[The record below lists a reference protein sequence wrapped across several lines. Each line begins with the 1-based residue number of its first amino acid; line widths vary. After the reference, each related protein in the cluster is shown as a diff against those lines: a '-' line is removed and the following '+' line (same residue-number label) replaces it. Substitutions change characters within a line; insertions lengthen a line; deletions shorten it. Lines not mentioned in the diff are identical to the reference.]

1 MTNILPISQDSAI
14 LAASI
19 AIGRGDLI
27 VIPTDTVYGVACSP
41 FDEEAITRLYAAKQ
55 RAPEKALPVLLADP
69 GDALRVATSFP
80 PLAARLIAR
89 FWPGALTITL
99 PKRDGLP
106 PNLSAYDSIGVRVP
120 DHIALR
126 SLIRAA
132 GGALAVSSANISGMA
147 SPTNVQQAA
156 AMLGDCVAVYLDG
169 GTMPGSLASTVV
181 EAHGS
186 DVKIVREG
194 PVTRAMIQAALAE

>member
-1 MTNILPISQDSAI
+1 MLLPISQPDAI

-19 AIGRGDLI
+19 AIGRGELI

-41 FDEEAITRLYAAKQ
+41 FDEAAIQRLYDAKQ
-55 RAPEKALPVLLADP
+55 RAPDKALPVLLADP
-69 GDALRVATSFP
+69 GDALRVATGFP

-99 PKRDGLP
+99 PKRSGLP
-106 PNLSAYDSIGVRVP
+106 PNLSTYESIGVRVP

-132 GGALAVSSANISGMA
+132 GGAIAVSSANISGMA
-147 SPTNVQQAA
+147 SPSKVQQAA

-169 GTMPGSLASTVV
+169 GTMSGSLASTVV
-181 EAHGS
+181 EAHGNT
-186 DVKIVREG
+186 VHIVREG